1 MRTFTIT
8 IGFGTTSDK
17 QTERRDIREK
27 VLNIGVAVI
36 VIIGAILS
44 LGAL

>member
-27 VLNIGVAVI
+27 VLNIGAAVI